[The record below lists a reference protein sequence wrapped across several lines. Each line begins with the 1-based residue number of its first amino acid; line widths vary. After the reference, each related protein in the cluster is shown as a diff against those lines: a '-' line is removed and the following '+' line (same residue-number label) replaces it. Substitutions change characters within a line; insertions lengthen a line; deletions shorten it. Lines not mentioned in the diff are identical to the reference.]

1 MSRSAVVAVE
11 RIERRI
17 LRMRGHNVMLDT
29 DLAALYQV
37 DVKALNQAVK
47 RNRDRF
53 PPDFMFC
60 LTSRETESLR
70 SQNVTLENGRGRHRK
85 YLPYAFTEQGVA
97 MLSGVLRSQRAVQV
111 NVEIMR
117 TFVRLR
123 YMLES
128 NAQLARKLD
137 ELEKKSDVR
146 FEIVFRAIK
155 ELMSAPVRRKQIGFR
170 SERS

>member
-1 MSRSAVVAVE
+1 
-11 RIERRI
+11 
-17 LRMRGHNVMLDT
+17 MRGHNVMLDT